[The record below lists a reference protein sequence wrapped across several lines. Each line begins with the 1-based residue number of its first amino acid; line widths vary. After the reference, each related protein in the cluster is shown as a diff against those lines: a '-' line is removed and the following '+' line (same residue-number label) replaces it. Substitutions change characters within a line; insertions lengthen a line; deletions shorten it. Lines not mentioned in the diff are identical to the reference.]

1 MFKEGRKMVDIKE
14 IKSIKLVPFTKMSA
28 SVHAIMAFIVAL
40 VFLITLI
47 IMKTTGFMHDW
58 GMFKLM
64 AGMGIAMIV
73 IYPIAAFFMA
83 MAVSF
88 FSVMIYNA
96 LSSGVGGVKLGM
108 DGNEVSKI
116 PIISFSLILACIEA
130 IWAFIAGIVLAA
142 MMAPITVL
150 LSEAVTQMPNLMNTT
165 STSLP
170 NAAAMGLGGSVV
182 ALLLIFGLPLM
193 VFICGFIGNALFAIF
208 YNYLVTRVSKIKLEF
223 AQVAEKTYQLKSI
236 PVLPTALAVALV
248 FTIFGLISGLSFHLE
263 ILLWGVV
270 GNFIEYFIG
279 TALVALIYNFLA
291 PRIGEIEVGVE

>member
-1 MFKEGRKMVDIKE
+1 
-14 IKSIKLVPFTKMSA
+14 
-28 SVHAIMAFIVAL
+28 
-40 VFLITLI
+40 
-47 IMKTTGFMHDW
+47 MKTTGFMHDW